1 MNAETTQVKVSF
13 RDQHIHREFA
23 LSVAIDDVRKWA
35 LETLPNMAPTA
46 PYSIVFLDPAT
57 GQEVAVDANV
67 TELKDL
73 VHDGANVLEFNLI
86 SPIIKVLVNNTACE
100 FTDNRQTGR
109 SIKQRAIE
117 CGVQM
122 TVDFILSIEKPDG
135 NTKTIGNADEVCV
148 ENGQRYIA
156 IPDDDNSDGD
166 VNSQVSTAIEETRS
180 NFPDVQVHVCPDGN
194 GGARLIV
201 DSVKLGPPYA
211 QEATWIGFHVP
222 HTYPY
227 SDIYPHFVRHDISR
241 IDGAAFG
248 EGFSSGEFQGRS
260 AVQISRKSK
269 NSTAATHCVA
279 KLLSVIDWLKSH

>member
-1 MNAETTQVKVSF
+1 MKAESMQVKVSF
-13 RDQHIHREFA
+13 RDQHVHQEFQ
-23 LSVAIDDVRKWA
+23 LSAAIDDVRKWA
-35 LETLPNMAPTA
+35 LETLPDTDPTD

-57 GQEVAVDANV
+57 EQYVAVDVNV

-73 VHDGANVLEFNLI
+73 AHDGANVLEFNLI
-86 SPIIKVLVNNTACE
+86 SPTIEVFVNNTACE
-100 FTDNRQTGR
+100 FTDSLQTGQ

-135 NTKTIGNADEVCV
+135 NTKTIGNADEIRV

-180 NFPDVQVHVCPDGN
+180 NFPDAQVHACPDGN
-194 GGARLIV
+194 GGAHMIV
-201 DSVKLGPPYA
+201 DSVELGPPYA

-227 SDIYPHFVRHDISR
+227 SDIYPHFVRPDLSR
-241 IDGAAFG
+241 LDGAAFG
-248 EGFSSGEFQGRS
+248 EGLSSGEFQGHP

-269 NSTAATHCVA
+269 NSTEMNHCVT
-279 KLLSVIDWLKSH
+279 KLISVMCWLKGL

>member
-1 MNAETTQVKVSF
+1 MNAEMIQVKVSF
-13 RDQHIHREFA
+13 RGQYIHREFD
-23 LSVAIDDVRKWA
+23 LSVAIDDIRKWA
-35 LETLPNMAPTA
+35 LETLPDTDPTA

-57 GQEVAVDANV
+57 GQDVAVDANV

-73 VHDGANVLEFNLI
+73 AHDGANVLEFNLI
-86 SPIIKVLVNNTACE
+86 FPTIEVFVNNTACE
-100 FTDNRQTGR
+100 FTDSLQTGQ

-117 CGVQM
+117 SGVQM
-122 TVDFILSIEKPDG
+122 TADFILSIEKPDG
-135 NTKTIGNADEVCV
+135 NTKTIGNADEVRI

-180 NFPDVQVHVCPDGN
+180 NFPDAQVHVCPDGN
-194 GGARLIV
+194 GGAHMIV
-201 DSVKLGPPYA
+201 DSVELGPPYA

-227 SDIYPHFVRHDISR
+227 SDIYPHFVRHDLSR
-241 IDGAAFG
+241 LDGATLG
-248 EGFSSGEFQGRS
+248 EGFASGQFHGRP

-269 NSTAATHCVA
+269 NSTVMTHCVT
-279 KLLSVIDWLKSH
+279 KLISVMCWLKSL